1 MPKIQGF
8 SYNFFSARYLLSNSL
23 RLSLLPDMR
32 LNQSLN
38 LQSYV
43 RYLVMLHLFLESDE
57 SKSSRKIAEYPQDYC
72 VDVVK
77 RFISFNLLI

>member
-1 MPKIQGF
+1 MKAVFQGEGYF
-8 SYNFFSARYLLSNSL
+8 CQRFKVFSL
-23 RLSLLPDMR
+23 RLSLLPDIR